1 MKVSPERIRWA
12 WRMLTLVSI
21 TALAIAGVHEV
32 SVRQESDRR
41 SNREFCIEAN
51 KRTQDLKDLF
61 NGLIREPRA
70 EEYAFI
76 EDPQLREGVLIQSK
90 ARYAEMKEKLNAYG
104 KPRDCQALYPQE
116 E

>member
-1 MKVSPERIRWA
+1 MKVNHDRLRWF
-12 WRMLTLVSI
+12 WRLFTFIAIV
-21 TALAIAGVHEV
+21 ALAIGGLHEV
-32 SVRQESDRR
+32 SDRQAQDRR

-76 EDPQLREGVLIQSK
+76 EDPQLRNGVLAQSK

-104 KPRDCQALYPQE
+104 KPRNCQALYPEQE
-116 E
+116 